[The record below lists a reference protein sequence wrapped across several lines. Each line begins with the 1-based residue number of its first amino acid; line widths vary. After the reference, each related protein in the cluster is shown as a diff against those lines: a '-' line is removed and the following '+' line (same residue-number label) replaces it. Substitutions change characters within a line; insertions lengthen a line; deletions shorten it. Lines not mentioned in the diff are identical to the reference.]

1 MIHLSMKLNAMWGL
15 LLMLCLLKVA
25 LCDDTSIEN
34 RCGNEITKL
43 TNCLDFA
50 TGKTS
55 EPAGSCCSSVSD
67 IRQRDAVCLCF
78 IVQQTHD
85 GSPGFKSLGLQFPR
99 MLALPGDCKIVNS
112 SITECPSKNSTT
124 NSVRKQK
131 LQFEAFASA
140 AANNTSWYVVV
151 NTAVVQWSRI
161 KILCYNHRFSK
172 WIIDNVSGSW
182 FKRRFNFLF
191 YLTYFLLLC
200 LSNRASKH
208 ISDLTGLLY
217 LH

>member
-1 MIHLSMKLNAMWGL
+1 MTHLSMKLKAMWGL
-15 LLMLCLLKVA
+15 LLMLCLLRVA

-55 EPAGSCCSSVSD
+55 EPAGSCCGSVSD

-99 MLALPGDCKIVNS
+99 MLALPGDCKIANS

-124 NSVRKQK
+124 NSP
-131 LQFEAFASA
+131 ASR
-140 AANNTSWYVVV
+140 S
-151 NTAVVQWSRI
+151 
-161 KILCYNHRFSK
+161 
-172 WIIDNVSGSW
+172 
-182 FKRRFNFLF
+182 FNLK
-191 YLTYFLLLC
+191 LLLLLPQTTLHNMSSLTRLLC
-200 LSNRASKH
+200 N
-208 ISDLTGLLY
+208 DLE
-217 LH
+217 